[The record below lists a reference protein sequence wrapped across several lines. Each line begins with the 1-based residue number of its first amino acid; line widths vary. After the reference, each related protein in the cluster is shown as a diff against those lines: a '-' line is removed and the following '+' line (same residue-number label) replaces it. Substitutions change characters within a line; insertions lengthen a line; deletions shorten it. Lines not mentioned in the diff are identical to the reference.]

1 MQFRLIQTQQAL
13 RYIRYGLD
21 RGCSLSQALLQR
33 LEQAKIRIGTWLPRG
48 VSNGSIYQFEQ
59 GGKLPAQQN
68 EAVQLPSGGVL
79 IPIPNTVPAVARYLH
94 KQLADCK
101 KRGTKAFLLAP
112 DELASPSDSWVVRY
126 EPIEGV
132 KMLFLNEEV
141 YFYVKED
148 GSFAAVEKILRRA
161 RSLAGMFSV
170 VVFAHGDIEQGLS
183 AELTVSLAKLFV
195 VRAYDGESF
204 FLVKFTDS

>member
-48 VSNGSIYQFEQ
+48 VSKGIIYQFEQ

-79 IPIPNTVPAVARYLH
+79 IPIPNTVPAVAR
-94 KQLADCK
+94 
-101 KRGTKAFLLAP
+101 
-112 DELASPSDSWVVRY
+112 
-126 EPIEGV
+126 
-132 KMLFLNEEV
+132 
-141 YFYVKED
+141 
-148 GSFAAVEKILRRA
+148 
-161 RSLAGMFSV
+161 
-170 VVFAHGDIEQGLS
+170 
-183 AELTVSLAKLFV
+183 
-195 VRAYDGESF
+195 
-204 FLVKFTDS
+204 

>member
-48 VSNGSIYQFEQ
+48 VSKGIIYQFEQ

-94 KQLADCK
+94 NSLLIAKSEEQ
-101 KRGTKAFLLAP
+101 KRFSSLL
-112 DELASPSDSWVVRY
+112 
-126 EPIEGV
+126 
-132 KMLFLNEEV
+132 M
-141 YFYVKED
+141 
-148 GSFAAVEKILRRA
+148 
-161 RSLAGMFSV
+161 SLLHF
-170 VVFAHGDIEQGLS
+170 
-183 AELTVSLAKLFV
+183 
-195 VRAYDGESF
+195 
-204 FLVKFTDS
+204 